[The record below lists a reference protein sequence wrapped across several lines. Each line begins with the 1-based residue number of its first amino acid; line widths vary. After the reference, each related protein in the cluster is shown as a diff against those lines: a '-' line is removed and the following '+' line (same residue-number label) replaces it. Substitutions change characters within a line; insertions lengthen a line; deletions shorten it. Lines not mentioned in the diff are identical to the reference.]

1 MRIPSTAAKEGAT
14 PPPLSGTGAA
24 RESSIW
30 YAAGAGDEANAHWRP
45 HMDSSRGLLLNGLET
60 VKVRDKLGFDQNYA
74 VPGQRVSAGSAL
86 FDRAS
91 DPSRIERLR
100 RLVSAWPRTV
110 PRRTGTSCELL
121 RAAPAQ
127 QGVSLHTT
135 SMAVQVLAVCPGT
148 RRVYS
153 TVFRKGSESWTDEY
167 TRLRAS
173 GLGFPVASS
182 AAS

>member
-1 MRIPSTAAKEGAT
+1 MRIPRTAAKEGAT

-110 PRRTGTSCELL
+110 PQAHRDFLRTPPRCACPAGCVAAYDFDGGAGARRLPG
-121 RAAPAQ
+121 
-127 QGVSLHTT
+127 HTT
-135 SMAVQVLAVCPGT
+135 RVLDSLSKGK
-148 RRVYS
+148 
-153 TVFRKGSESWTDEY
+153 RKLD
-167 TRLRAS
+167 R
-173 GLGFPVASS
+173 
-182 AAS
+182 